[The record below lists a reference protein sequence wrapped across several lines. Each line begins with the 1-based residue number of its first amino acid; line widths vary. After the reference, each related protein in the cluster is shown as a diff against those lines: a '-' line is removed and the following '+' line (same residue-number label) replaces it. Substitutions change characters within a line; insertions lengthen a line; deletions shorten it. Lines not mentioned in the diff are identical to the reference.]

1 MTNEITPDVVV
12 TFAEGLP
19 GFEGCRRFVLV
30 SSPAVA
36 PFTVLQGLD
45 GPAPPA
51 FIALDPA
58 QVAPGYAVELD
69 ASDYARLGAGPQ
81 SPLLWLAIV
90 AAHSVATVNLRAPL
104 VINPAS
110 MRGIQVMPA
119 DSPYPLDHPLESAL
133 AAA

>member
-1 MTNEITPDVVV
+1 MTNEITPDAVV
-12 TFAEGLP
+12 TFAGGLP
-19 GFEGCRRFVLV
+19 GFELCRQFVLV
-30 SSPAVA
+30 SSPSIA

-51 FIALDPA
+51 FIAIDPA
-58 QVAPGYAVELD
+58 LVIADYAVPLE
-69 ASDYARLGAGPQ
+69 APDYARLDAAPGA
-81 SPLLWLAIV
+81 PLLWLAIV
-90 AAHSVATVNLRAPL
+90 AANSAATVNLRAPL

-119 DSPYPLDHPLESAL
+119 ESGYPLDHPLESAL